1 MTNDAQRSIIDVH
14 CHPFGN
20 PACDLTEHIK
30 VKRDA
35 VLLRRKQPDLFAEQ
49 WGVLEDIS
57 DLLIHDMDERGV
69 DVAVVQASVGEPAD
83 KVAEAVKK
91 YPDRFIGLCSTG
103 HYDFYP
109 GTHPVLEKPDYVKLT
124 EDIRYQVEEL
134 GFRGLGEVAVRLFSN
149 ESAPDRIAKD
159 MIPLMEILNQHKIP
173 VMLLTA
179 WTQFGTPLYHG
190 LPLYMDDLAESFPD
204 VPIIVMKMGRG
215 YDSFFEMALALATK
229 HDNIYLETAQAP
241 MAHIERAVREV
252 GSSRVIFGTD
262 WCSTWRQLAAPN
274 NMFGLAVDAL
284 DKTDIS
290 KEDLDW
296 ILCKTAATLFKIDL
310 SKMGRNAAS

>member
-1 MTNDAQRSIIDVH
+1 MPDAKNRPLIDVH

-20 PACDLTEHIK
+20 PACDLSEHIK

-35 VLLRRKQPDLFAEQ
+35 VLLRRTNPDLFAAQ

-57 DLLIHDMDERGV
+57 DLLISDMNERGV
-69 DVAVVQASVGEPAD
+69 DVAIVQASVGEPAD
-83 KVAEAVKK
+83 DVAKAVKK

-109 GTHPVLEKPDYVKLT
+109 GTHPVLEKPDYVKLA

-149 ESAPDRIAKD
+149 ESSPHRIAKD
-159 MIPLMEILNQHKIP
+159 MVPMMEILNRHKIP

-204 VPIIVMKMGRG
+204 VPIIVMKMGRS
-215 YDSFFEMALALATK
+215 YDTFFEMALALATK

-241 MAHIERAVREV
+241 VHHIERAVREV
-252 GSSRVIFGTD
+252 GAQRVIFGTD
-262 WCSTWRQLAAPN
+262 WCSTWRQVAAPH
-274 NMFGLAVDAL
+274 NMYELAVDVIDQA
-284 DKTDIS
+284 DIS
-290 KEDLDW
+290 DADREW
-296 ILCKTAATLFKIDL
+296 ILGGTAAELFRVDL
-310 SKMGRNAAS
+310 SKMGRPAA

>member
-1 MTNDAQRSIIDVH
+1 M
-14 CHPFGN
+14 
-20 PACDLTEHIK
+20 
-30 VKRDA
+30 
-35 VLLRRKQPDLFAEQ
+35 
-49 WGVLEDIS
+49 
-57 DLLIHDMDERGV
+57 
-69 DVAVVQASVGEPAD
+69 
-83 KVAEAVKK
+83 
-91 YPDRFIGLCSTG
+91 
-103 HYDFYP
+103 
-109 GTHPVLEKPDYVKLT
+109 
-124 EDIRYQVEEL
+124 
-134 GFRGLGEVAVRLFSN
+134 RLFSN

-204 VPIIVMKMGRG
+204 VPIVVMKMGRG

-252 GSSRVIFGTD
+252 GASRVVFGTD

-274 NMFGLAVDAL
+274 NMLGLGVDAL
-284 DKTDIS
+284 EKADIS
-290 KEDLDW
+290 DEDRDW
-296 ILCKTAATLFKIDL
+296 ILGKTAAELYKIDL
-310 SKMGRNAAS
+310 SKMGRNAVS